1 MITNHKIRS
10 ITTILESADS
20 ADAISIV
27 TTDDATYTEAA
38 NAVSV
43 TVDVNGVTMASTEL
57 TELKS
62 IIDALVAAHESL
74 VGLGV

>member
-1 MITNHKIRS
+1 MITDHKIHS
-10 ITTILESADS
+10 ITTTLESANS
-20 ADAISIV
+20 TDAISIV

-43 TVDVNGVTMASTEL
+43 TVTVDNVTMAATEL